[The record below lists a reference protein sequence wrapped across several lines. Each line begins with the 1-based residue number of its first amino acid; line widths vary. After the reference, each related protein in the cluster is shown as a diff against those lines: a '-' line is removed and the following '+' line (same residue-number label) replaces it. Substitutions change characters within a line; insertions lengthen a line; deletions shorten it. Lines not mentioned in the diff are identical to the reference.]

1 MLNVALLDDYA
12 RIAMDSADWS
22 PLAGKAELSVFDTYL
37 REDEAA
43 VALADFDVICTI
55 RERMPITASL
65 LARLPKLKFITIIG
79 WAGRSF
85 DVPAATAAGI
95 IVSQTT
101 LETFGDK
108 QPPASATPELA
119 WGIMTAAVRNFTVE
133 SQRVRD
139 GLWSGTAGMALAGK
153 TLGIL
158 GLGHIGQRMARYA
171 KAFDMN
177 VIAWSENLTDE
188 RAAEHGAKRVT
199 KDELFQ
205 QSDIVSIH
213 TLLSDRTVG
222 IVTAREL
229 SLMKPTAYLVNT
241 ARGPIV
247 VEKDL
252 IAVLRE
258 KRIAG
263 AALDV
268 FDKEPLQA
276 DHPFRTMNNVFMTPH
291 LGYTTRE
298 TLSAFYTG
306 TVNLLVA
313 IATGSP
319 INVINPDAAY
329 HARQRGV

>member
-1 MLNVALLDDYA
+1 MLNIALLDDYA

-22 PLAGKAELSVFDTYL
+22 PLAGKAELSVFDVYL
-37 REDEAA
+37 SEDEAA

-55 RERMPITASL
+55 RERMPISASL
-65 LARLPKLKFITIIG
+65 LARLPKLKYITIIG

-85 DVPAATAAGI
+85 DVPAATERGI

-101 LETFGDK
+101 ADTFGDK
-108 QPPASATPELA
+108 RPPASATPELA
-119 WGIMTAAVRNFTVE
+119 WGIMIAAVRNFTIE
-133 SQRVRD
+133 SQRMRE
-139 GLWSGTAGMALAGK
+139 GLWSCTAGMALAGK

-177 VIAWSENLTDE
+177 VIAWSQNLTDE

-229 SLMKPTAYLVNT
+229 GLMKPTAYLVNT

-247 VEKDL
+247 VEQDL
-252 IAVLRE
+252 IAALRE

-268 FDKEPLQA
+268 FDKEPMLP
-276 DHPFRTMNNVFMTPH
+276 DHPFRKMDNVFLTPH

-298 TLSAFYTG
+298 TLSAFYGG
-306 TVNLLVA
+306 TVVLLDA
-313 IATGSP
+313 IAKGAP
-319 INVINPDAAY
+319 INIINPDALN
-329 HARQRGV
+329 HPRHKS